1 MKSLAHLS
9 DTQLSRIKVVLT
21 DIDDTLTT
29 EGQLTHQ
36 AYQALAALRDAG
48 ISIIPVTGRCA
59 GWCDHIARMWPV
71 TAIVGEN
78 GAFYFRYDHR
88 ENVMIQR
95 FVEDAETREQHQTA
109 LNKLSADVAAAFPG
123 IKTASDQAYR
133 LTDLAID
140 IAEDVPRFPISDVKK
155 IVQIAESRQATARI
169 SSIHVNCWMGE
180 YSKLSTSLL
189 ALEEVLGIKNE
200 EAQACAIFTGDSPN
214 DETMFEHFALS
225 VGVANIRSSIDL
237 LKHPPSYVTE
247 KTSGAGFVELAE
259 RLLSIVKPSTK

>member
-29 EGQLTHQ
+29 DGELTHQ
-36 AYQALAALRDAG
+36 AYLALSALRDAG

-78 GAFYFRYDHR
+78 GAFYFHYDHR
-88 ENVMIQR
+88 TKVMTQR
-95 FVEDAETREQHQTA
+95 FMEDTETRKQHQTA
-109 LNKLSADVAAAFPG
+109 LNKIAADVAAAFPG
-123 IKTASDQAYR
+123 IKMASDQAYR

-140 IAEDVPRFPISDVKK
+140 VAEDVPPFPIADIQK

-169 SSIHVNCWMGE
+169 SSIHVNCWMGN

-189 ALEEVLGIKNE
+189 ALEEVLGFENNE
-200 EAQACAIFTGDSPN
+200 KIQACAVFAGDSPN
-214 DETMFEHFALS
+214 DETMFEHFELS

-237 LKHPPSYVTE
+237 LNNPPTYITE
-247 KTSGAGFVELAE
+247 KASGAGFVEMAE
-259 RLLSIVKPSTK
+259 RLLSVKSCAK